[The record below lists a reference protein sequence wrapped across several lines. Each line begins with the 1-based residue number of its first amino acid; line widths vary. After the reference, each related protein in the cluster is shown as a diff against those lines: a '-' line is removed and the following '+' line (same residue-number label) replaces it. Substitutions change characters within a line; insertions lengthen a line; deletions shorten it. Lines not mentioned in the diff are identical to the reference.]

1 MLLLSADQVRYCRVV
16 RQTERKN
23 VEIIP
28 GIGYCG
34 KHFIRGET
42 FPIAQ
47 KKRAIEFSR
56 QRFVEYHEQVYI
68 LIIEEPDKLTLWY
81 ESAEVTRLASDQ
93 NQFFSD
99 FISSL
104 DLDQLVSEMC
114 SEGGVSLKT
123 RRRGLKT
130 FRRCFSAQEAVN
142 WLQGHLQISRADAI
156 RVGERLLKENWL
168 KSLTNNSSSFIRG
181 DALYSFQILE

>member
-16 RQTERKN
+16 RQTEREK
-23 VEIIP
+23 VEILP
-28 GIGYCG
+28 GIAYCG

-104 DLDQLVSEMC
+104 HQLVSEMC
-114 SEGGVSLKT
+114 SEGGVPLKT

-130 FRRCFSAQEAVN
+130 FRQCFSGREAVN
-142 WLQGHLQISRADAI
+142 WLQKHLQISQGDAI
-156 RVGERLLKENWL
+156 RVGQRLLRENWL
-168 KSLTNNSSSFIRG
+168 TSLTNNSSSLMEG
-181 DALYSFQILE
+181 GTLYRFRILE